1 MKIIG
6 ITGTLGA
13 GKGTVVDYLCREPH
27 NYKHYSARSLLNE
40 IIAER
45 GMPPGRDSMRTVA
58 NGMRA
63 EKGPAALILA
73 LFEKA
78 RVSSTSV
85 PSNSLSVSATAYFEK
100 AGWGR
105 GVVQLVLYVSVHFAR
120 SLPPFLSSLL
130 FLPSFSASFFANTHR
145 HRSFLSICCLHISS
159 GGRPRCDN

>member
-100 AGWGR
+100 AGWGW
-105 GVVQLVLYVSVHFAR
+105 GGR
-120 SLPPFLSSLL
+120 SASSLR
-130 FLPSFSASFFANTHR
+130 FSAF
-145 HRSFLSICCLHISS
+145 RSFPPTLPLLSFVSTFLLRFLLRKHSSPQIFPLHLLSPYFIRRSAKM
-159 GGRPRCDN
+159 R